1 LKTNGK
7 FQFCYLILTV
17 TWFDLIWDLVVFVE
31 SSCID
36 SKKYRVWMHFS
47 LNFSFLTLTWFKLRW
62 YLYKL
67 VLLCYGWIWFMLIWI
82 WIKLL
87 ISLWFIRSNM
97 KASKADPGGGIRL
110 LIAAAWLFLVL
121 IPNPH
126 QDYRIQSAIQ
136 LFLMFFFCG
145 SFVSCNHS
153 FEIRPGG
160 QPGLMIGHGFNPGQP
175 KKKLT
180 WQRKIFLRAEPP

>member
-1 LKTNGK
+1 LKTDGK
-7 FQFCYLILTV
+7 FQFCYLILIV
-17 TWFDLIWDLVVFVE
+17 TWFDLIWDLAVFIE

-36 SKKYRVWMHFS
+36 SKKYRV
-47 LNFSFLTLTWFKLRW
+47 SFLTLTWFKLRW

-97 KASKADPGGGIRL
+97 KASKADLGGGIRL

-121 IPNPH
+121 IPSPH
-126 QDYRIQSAIQ
+126 QDYRLQSAIQ
-136 LFLMFFFCG
+136 FF
-145 SFVSCNHS
+145 
-153 FEIRPGG
+153 
-160 QPGLMIGHGFNPGQP
+160 
-175 KKKLT
+175 
-180 WQRKIFLRAEPP
+180 